1 MKPSSAPCST
11 PEDSLTLCW
20 LSRRKPPT
28 ATPATADPPIT
39 TNSPAAS
46 SKVDRAKST
55 PSSFAP
61 RRRFSGRL
69 PSLGSRWLSGPQR
82 RGSADYTCPTDEL
95 PHAVP
100 AARDDRYPAP
110 DSSADGGE

>member
-61 RRRFSGRL
+61 RRRFPDVSPRCAAVGCL
-69 PSLGSRWLSGPQR
+69 APA
-82 RGSADYTCPTDEL
+82 RGSADYTCPTDE
-95 PHAVP
+95 PAHAVP